1 VGFEEGCKLEVMS
14 TVTTFSSSEATN
26 VVGSQLVEGPSAVEV
41 DGKCGPVTETMSQ
54 LTYFG
59 RLECV

>member
-1 VGFEEGCKLEVMS
+1 MGFEEGCKLEVMS
-14 TVTTFSSSEATN
+14 TVITF
-26 VVGSQLVEGPSAVEV
+26 VVGSQLVGGPSAVEQV